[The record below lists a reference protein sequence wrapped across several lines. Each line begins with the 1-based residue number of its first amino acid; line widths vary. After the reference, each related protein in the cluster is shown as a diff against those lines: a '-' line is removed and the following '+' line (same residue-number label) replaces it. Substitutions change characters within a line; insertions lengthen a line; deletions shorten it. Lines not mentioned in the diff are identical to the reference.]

1 MAERN
6 DNGDTERLARE
17 VKGLLGVKTQDDD
30 AADVRPMT
38 EGVGPSPGWT
48 ERNITAPL
56 NSLVDG
62 ERKAAVRDQVRLMAR
77 ALGLTVSESDAAAHA
92 ADLLA
97 LVAAEKVSGVGN
109 RAVAAHLLT
118 ASARRH
124 EETQGRIAAAL
135 EALARGKGHDEP
147 AQPAQPVSGAPATY
161 SAQQI
166 ADLRVVAGKVANAKS
181 YTPAAAWEH
190 GTACVEVSVD
200 LLKVYLRASTLGG
213 QGHRFLRVLP
223 GGLRHADFVAW
234 IAATCRA
241 IATYAEGS
249 PLTLDRLVAL
259 ELEGTRCTP

>member
-6 DNGDTERLARE
+6 DNGYR
-17 VKGLLGVKTQDDD
+17 
-30 AADVRPMT
+30 
-38 EGVGPSPGWT
+38 
-48 ERNITAPL
+48 APL

-77 ALGLTVSESDAAAHA
+77 VLGLTVSEADAEQHA

-97 LVAAEKVSGVGN
+97 LVAAERVSGVGN
-109 RAVAAHLLT
+109 RAVAAHLLD
-118 ASARRH
+118 ARIAAHNAAIAARQERGIAA
-124 EETQGRIAAAL
+124 EERIAAAL

-147 AQPAQPVSGAPATY
+147 AQRVSGAPATY

-166 ADLRVVAGKVANAKS
+166 ADLRMLASKVASTKS

-190 GTACVEVSVD
+190 GTACVEVSAD
-200 LLKVYLRASTLGG
+200 LLKVYLRASTLGE
-213 QGHRFLRVLP
+213 QGHRFLQVLP
-223 GGLRHADFVAW
+223 EGLRHADFVAW

-249 PLTLDRLVAL
+249 PLTLDKLVAL
-259 ELEGTRCTP
+259 ELEGAR